1 MPSGRALTESAI
13 RDICD
18 NRYQI
23 LVILNAA
30 SGIILMDDMT
40 VPWRREFTR
49 EELEKE
55 LEHDYSTSKSG
66 IVPLGERRSLY
77 HFVAIWVTVGV
88 IVPVLVVVLDL
99 ALGASLSLVLALSA
113 VALFAIGLYLPFFWL
128 RRQASTR
135 TSMIER
141 TLPDAVDLI
150 VTNAEAG
157 LGLQA
162 AMLSVATR
170 FGGPISVEFSR
181 VIRETS
187 LGRPR
192 EEALEA
198 LGVRSG
204 SRDMRLF
211 VRAVIQSE
219 RVGIPIAEVLRGYA
233 ADIRRDRRQRARE
246 KAGKIPVQV
255 TLATV
260 AFMFPTMFL
269 LLLGPIILNALDI
282 FSRR

>member
-1 MPSGRALTESAI
+1 
-13 RDICD
+13 
-18 NRYQI
+18 
-23 LVILNAA
+23 
-30 SGIILMDDMT
+30 
-40 VPWRREFTR
+40 
-49 EELEKE
+49 
-55 LEHDYSTSKSG
+55 
-66 IVPLGERRSLY
+66 
-77 HFVAIWVTVGV
+77 
-88 IVPVLVVVLDL
+88 
-99 ALGASLSLVLALSA
+99 
-113 VALFAIGLYLPFFWL
+113 
-128 RRQASTR
+128 
-135 TSMIER
+135 
-141 TLPDAVDLI
+141 
-150 VTNAEAG
+150 
-157 LGLQA
+157 
-162 AMLSVATR
+162 MLSVATR